1 MERKWNQEKA
11 LREVAETRVK
21 VLKKK
26 LKAMEI
32 QSGDADTR
40 EDESVGTHQ
49 TSGLHSRANSMDGV
63 EYTDAIGAPALSG
76 HAEATKFPGTTFTA
90 DGTATLETIDGT
102 SLSVARAA
110 SILRPSTDGSP
121 PRDNLGKKKLSNA
134 QPAHGNGNSQKT
146 GESGMVAGAKLAP
159 QNRTNPSRTQPQL
172 PPNVT
177 NVHAANETGNAPS
190 VQSEPIVTASTEATA
205 PINFGPPPR
214 PKTRLD
220 TGTVITPN
228 PSDFDPL
235 RPTHQDQGGHTGF
248 GLSHAAVPNVH
259 GSADADS
266 QQRMDTGM
274 GAQAMNETA
283 DLMSFHSMSLQ
294 TGQSQFATD
303 ARVASAAVAPH
314 VTMPYQDYPTNV
326 SHEALGA
333 FQKSPI
339 PKQHGPTN
347 SEHYMQPS
355 TQHGISTESFSDTAA
370 GHQLTDP
377 FDELI
382 QQRRPTNG
390 SQ

>member
-21 VLKKK
+21 ALRKK
-26 LKAMEI
+26 LKAIEN
-32 QSGDADTR
+32 QSGDPDLR
-40 EDESVGTHQ
+40 EDESIGTHQ
-49 TSGLHSRANSMDGV
+49 TSGLHSRANSMDGI
-63 EYTDAIGAPALSG
+63 EYTDAIGASALSG
-76 HAEATKFPGTTFTA
+76 LGEAIKFPGTTFNV

-102 SLSVARAA
+102 SISVARTA

-121 PRDNLGKKKLSNA
+121 PRDSLGKKKLSNA
-134 QPAHGNGNSQKT
+134 QAPHGNGNSQKT
-146 GESGMVAGAKLAP
+146 SESGMVAAAKPAP
-159 QNRTNPSRTQPQL
+159 RTNPARPQQQL

-177 NVHAANETGNAPS
+177 NIHAANETGNAPS
-190 VQSEPIVTASTEATA
+190 VHSEPIVAASTQAAA

-220 TGTVITPN
+220 AGTVITPN
-228 PSDFDPL
+228 PSDFYPL

-248 GLSHAAVPNVH
+248 GLSPVEVVGPDLHSSTV
-259 GSADADS
+259 ADNH
-266 QQRMDTGM
+266 QRMGTGV
-274 GAQAMNETA
+274 GAQAMDESP
-283 DLMSFHSMSLQ
+283 DLMSFHSMGS
-294 TGQSQFATD
+294 QSQFATD
-303 ARVASAAVAPH
+303 ARIASAAVAPH

-326 SHEALGA
+326 AHEAHDA
-333 FQKSPI
+333 FQNSSI

-347 SEHYMQPS
+347 SEHYPPPS
-355 TQHGISTESFSDTAA
+355 TQHGVPAEPFSDTAA
-370 GHQLTDP
+370 GHQVADP